1 MLFNFLRKTCTLQ
14 PIFIFS
20 KEAFEKEHDL
30 IGLVWCA
37 VLRFLPIQPS
47 LQIQFSLLKHLQ
59 LPHISKNLKQGIKY
73 ITLFKY
79 LPMAVWLQPRRKIK
93 KRRHFQKTR
102 WQPNFTTLL
111 IIRYKMS
118 HRVRLE

>member
-37 VLRFLPIQPS
+37 VLRFLPTQPP

-73 ITLFKY
+73 ITLFED
-79 LPMAVWLQPRRKIK
+79 LPMAVWIQPRRNLRKDDIFRK
-93 KRRHFQKTR
+93 QDGSQTSLH
-102 WQPNFTTLL
+102 
-111 IIRYKMS
+111 Y
-118 HRVRLE
+118 

>member
-14 PIFIFS
+14 PILIFS

-37 VLRFLPIQPS
+37 VLRFLPNQPS

-79 LPMAVWLQPRRKIK
+79 TPMTVWLQPRRKLRKDDIFRK
-93 KRRHFQKTR
+93 EDGSQSSL
-102 WQPNFTTLL
+102 Q
-111 IIRYKMS
+111 Y
-118 HRVRLE
+118 